1 MKTFRIFMLV
11 VLTTVVLFSQIATV
25 SAVTFSVTYNDV
37 TTHVGRVNPPYS
49 ILTSQNAIVDPVP
62 CAEHECWYAV
72 SVAPF
77 LFSYDAIVEMPKV
90 GATIN
95 GGYVDSIFYGTT
107 TTHENWHVSYIEAL
121 ANKTYGALEIWSA
134 SYVSNEFETAA
145 DALGAANY
153 DLSNALTV
161 ALNKYNNNINTDL
174 TYETAANS
182 YAYKVDIGGV
192 PTWRSNNP
200 NWGGSA
206 VAYANSIT
214 VSFGKLPGDLTCVPE
229 PISFILFVTGGV
241 LLAGRRFLTR
251 KRKA

>member
-11 VLTTVVLFSQIATV
+11 VLTTVVLLSQIAIV
-25 SAVTFSVTYNDV
+25 SAVTTSVTYNDV
-37 TTHVGRVNPPYS
+37 TTHVGLTVPPYD
-49 ILTSQNAIVDPVP
+49 ITKSQTAIVDPVP

-77 LFSYDAIVEMPKV
+77 LFSYDATIELPQV

-95 GGYVDSIFYGTT
+95 GGYVDQTFYNTT
-107 TTHENWHVSYIEAL
+107 TIHENWHYSYIVAL
-121 ANKTYGALEIWSA
+121 ANSTYGALETWSA

-153 DLSNALTV
+153 DLSNALNV
-161 ALNKYNNNINTDL
+161 ALNRYNNDINTDL

-182 YAYKVDIGGV
+182 YAYKVDIDGV

-214 VSFGKLPGDLTCVPE
+214 VSFGKLPGDSTCVVPE
-229 PISFILFVTGGV
+229 PISSILFVTGGV
-241 LLAGRRFLTR
+241 LLAGRRLLRR
-251 KRKA
+251 KT